1 MDSIYDKMHLEV
13 IVMVYD
19 QCLVLGRGVIVV
31 EDQGA
36 IVYIGS
42 PTEDFQVMLKDLNL
56 KEEEL
61 EKRDLSWFQALL
73 DSYQEGSLDIFDTPI
88 KLISGSEFQRSV
100 WQELYKVSYGDIITY
115 SDLANRLDKPKAVR
129 AVASAIG
136 KNPIMLLVPCHRVN
150 GKDGSLR
157 GFRGGLDLKVDLQE
171 VESR

>member
-1 MDSIYDKMHLEV
+1 
-13 IVMVYD
+13 MVYD
-19 QCLVLGRGVIVV
+19 QCLVLGCSVIVV

-42 PTEDFQVMLKDLNL
+42 PREGFQIMLKDLNL

-61 EKRDLSWFQALL
+61 EKGDLSWFQALL

-171 VESR
+171 VESRQVSPSEIASL